1 MIKTIRT
8 NISHLDYIKEE
19 EIIMQTYPTTKRDFQ
34 SSEKKEE
41 KQNDR
46 MEVKGGKIIIIGIVA
61 IAVSVLTNI
70 KKIIKV
76 IGNMLSWSLV
86 KDKKSKNEPYYT
98 EKDRDMIELI
108 YHLSEIYKNTEQ
120 YMKN

>member
-1 MIKTIRT
+1 
-8 NISHLDYIKEE
+8 
-19 EIIMQTYPTTKRDFQ
+19 MQTYPTTKRDFQ